1 VIARSL
7 DVTPQH
13 IPQTLIDSINSSIR
27 AKLIFPVIVKGTILM
42 FMRMILDILG
52 QIVRTLWAH
61 KLRSFLTMFGVA
73 WGVGSL
79 LLLVGLGEGFR
90 SGNKRALSE
99 FGENIMF
106 IFPGRAPV
114 IASSMNSARN
124 YLLTYQDYADIRAE
138 APHVRQASPVLSRDD
153 VRAVSEFASA
163 NGQIAGVEPQ
173 YNEIRFLPL
182 KQGRWFNHLDET
194 QRRNVIVLGD
204 ELTRNLF
211 PGRPAVGVTVL
222 LNGIRFEVI
231 GTVKRI
237 GRGDENLT
245 NMRGYIPFQVMATYF
260 PLKGENHEN
269 SISLINYQ
277 PRVPAEHMLARDE
290 VHKIIARNHGFDY
303 RNEDAFEDLDTVEQ
317 AEMVGK
323 IFDAMNMFL
332 GTVGLVTLTL
342 GAIGVINIMLVAVSE
357 RTREIGLRK
366 ALGATNRSIL
376 LQFFLEGILL
386 TFLSG
391 LIGMGLASGLMAIL
405 GMQEGPGGFDPPKL
419 VPASAI
425 LAIGSLTLAGVIAG
439 LYPAR
444 KAAMLQP
451 VEALRQE

>member
-1 VIARSL
+1 
-7 DVTPQH
+7 
-13 IPQTLIDSINSSIR
+13 
-27 AKLIFPVIVKGTILM
+27 
-42 FMRMILDILG
+42 
-52 QIVRTLWAH
+52 
-61 KLRSFLTMFGVA
+61 MFGVA

-90 SGNKRALSE
+90 SGNKRELAQ
-99 FGENIMF
+99 FGENIIF

-114 IASSMNSARN
+114 VAGSMNSARN
-124 YLLTYQDYADIRAE
+124 YLLTYDDYVDIRE
-138 APHVRQASPVLSRDD
+138 QAPNVRGATPVLARDD
-153 VRAVSEFASA
+153 VHAVSEFASA
-163 NGQIAGVEPQ
+163 NGQIVGVEPQ
-173 YNEIRFLPL
+173 YNGIRYIPL
-182 KQGRWFNHLDET
+182 LQGRWLNGLDEA

-211 PGRPAVGVTVL
+211 SGRPALGAAIL
-222 LNGIRFEVI
+222 LNDVRFEVI
-231 GTVKRI
+231 GTLKRI

-245 NMRGYIPFQVMATYF
+245 NMRGYVPFQVMLTYF
-260 PLKGENHEN
+260 PLKGENHQN

-277 PRVPAEHMLARDE
+277 PRVPAEHMLAREE

-303 RNEDAFEDLDTVEQ
+303 RDEDAFENLDTVEQ
-317 AEMVGK
+317 AEMMGK

-332 GTVGLVTLTL
+332 GTVGLVTLVL

-386 TFLSG
+386 TLLSG
-391 LIGMGLASGLMAIL
+391 LIGMVLAGTVMALL
-405 GMQEGPGGFDPPKL
+405 GTQQGPGGFDPPKL

-425 LAIGSLTLAGVIAG
+425 LTIGCLALAGVVAG

-444 KAAMLQP
+444 KAAMLPP